1 MDQSYDYI
9 FAIDPGKTGA
19 VCIID
24 PTTGEIEQTK
34 RFSNERDLR
43 NWLMDWSRVSQ
54 NVAFA
59 MENIHPSPIQSPS
72 TAGKMMENVG
82 LWTMGIMAFF
92 PRAPFHLVTAQ
103 EWQRPLNIKSRD
115 YDARKAELKS
125 IAART
130 YPDSGVR
137 ITLVNC
143 DAILIANY
151 ACNNWPVGKL
161 HS

>member
-1 MDQSYDYI
+1 MDQNYDYI

-34 RFSNERDLR
+34 RFSSGRDLR

-54 NVAFA
+54 HVAFA

-82 LWTMGIMAFF
+82 LWTMGPSTFPPRHRSGMAA
-92 PRAPFHLVTAQ
+92 AP
-103 EWQRPLNIKSRD
+103 E
-115 YDARKAELKS
+115 Y
-125 IAART
+125 
-130 YPDSGVR
+130 
-137 ITLVNC
+137 
-143 DAILIANY
+143 
-151 ACNNWPVGKL
+151 
-161 HS
+161 